1 MPTTPPIAP
10 RLVKGG
16 LVTLDPDDGT
26 VDLVLPLQYNAET
39 VTRSLQV
46 QGAGE
51 QGGERSEAL
60 RLTGPPVETWQVE
73 VEIDAADLLEDADTT
88 AEAVGLHPWLAAL
101 ELLVHPGSAQLQ
113 SALESA
119 RAGVFEI
126 APVPAPLTLFV
137 WSSQRV
143 MPVRITELS
152 ITEEAFD
159 PQLNPI
165 RATVTL
171 GLRVL
176 GVSDLGHDHRGGG
189 LFMAYLRTKE
199 GLAKR
204 QRSVA
209 LDALG
214 IGGIP

>member
-16 LVTLDPDDGT
+16 LVTLDPDTGM
-26 VDLVLPLQYNAET
+26 VQRVLPLQYNADT
-39 VTRSLQV
+39 VTRTVQV

-60 RLTGPPVETWQVE
+60 RLTGPAIETWQVE
-73 VEIDAADLLEDADTT
+73 AEIDATDLLADGDAT
-88 AEAVGLHPWLAAL
+88 AEVLGVHPWLAAL
-101 ELLVHPGSAQLQ
+101 ELLVHPSSSQLQ
-113 SALESA
+113 SALAEA

-126 APVPAPLTLFV
+126 APAQAPLTLFV

-143 MPVRITELS
+143 LPVRITELS

-159 PQLNPI
+159 PDLNPI
-165 RATVTL
+165 RARISL

-176 GVSDLGHDHRGGG
+176 SVDDLGHDHRGGG
-189 LFMAYLRTKE
+189 LFMAHLRHKE
-199 GLAKR
+199 GLAQR
-204 QRSVA
+204 QASAA
-209 LDALG
+209 LDVLG
-214 IGGIP
+214 IGQLP